1 MGTGTTFA
9 VMAERCGLSPAEA
22 ARFLHVSEAVV
33 HRWACGEAA
42 PDSAMISELRAL
54 YRRIV
59 HAGRELGEALR
70 IRLEAQH
77 TRHVEIGRVG
87 EDGEAAACGFPSI
100 GPHAAAVGI
109 AIMLLPDDVTF
120 ELVPWRAGGPV
131 PTAISLQADVVRAQL
146 FDRRR
151 KLEALERQLAG
162 NGGANP
168 NAAAA
173 AERAVPNRPDTA
185 ELLALR
191 SEIRELE
198 TLAKSTGVFAAG
210 PRSARGAQRRGV
222 IA

>member
-1 MGTGTTFA
+1 MGKETTFA
-9 VMAERCGLSPAEA
+9 VMAERCGLSRAESG
-22 ARFLHVSEAVV
+22 RFLHVSAAVV
-33 HRWACGEAA
+33 ESWASGQAA
-42 PDSAMISELRAL
+42 PNAAVISELRAL

-77 TRHVEIGRVG
+77 ARHVEIGRVDDAG
-87 EDGEAAACGFPSI
+87 QAAACGFPST

-131 PTAISLQADVVRAQL
+131 PTAVSLQADVVRAQL

-151 KLEALERQLAG
+151 KLEALERRLTG
-162 NGGANP
+162 NGGAHP
-168 NAAAA
+168 DAAGAAAGA
-173 AERAVPNRPDTA
+173 LQDRPDLA
-185 ELLALR
+185 EWLALR

-198 TLAKSTGVFAAG
+198 TLAKSTGVFAAA
-210 PRSARGAQRRGV
+210 PRGANVRGSK
-222 IA
+222 

>member
-1 MGTGTTFA
+1 MGTGTPFA
-9 VMAERCGLSPAEA
+9 VMAERCGLSQAAA
-22 ARFLHVSEAVV
+22 ARFLHVSEAVAE
-33 HRWACGEAA
+33 RWACGEAS

-77 TRHVEIGRVG
+77 ARHVEIGRVDD
-87 EDGEAAACGFPSI
+87 DGQAAACGFPST

-120 ELVPWRAGGPV
+120 ELVPWRLGGPV
-131 PTAISLQADVVRAQL
+131 PTAVSLQADVVRAQL

-151 KLEALERQLAG
+151 KLDLLERQLAG
-162 NGGANP
+162 NDGANP
-168 NAAAA
+168 NAGAAGA
-173 AERAVPNRPDTA
+173 LQDRPDMA

-198 TLAKSTGVFAAG
+198 TLAKSTGVFTAG
-210 PRSARGAQRRGV
+210 PRSARAERS
-222 IA
+222 AEE

>member
-1 MGTGTTFA
+1 MGKATIFT
-9 VMAERCGLSPAEA
+9 VMAERCGLAPAEA
-22 ARFLHVSEAVV
+22 ARFLHVSEAETEQ
-33 HRWACGEAA
+33 WASGERA
-42 PDSAMISELRAL
+42 PDTAAISELRAL

-77 TRHVEIGRVG
+77 TRHVEIGRV
-87 EDGEAAACGFPSI
+87 DDDRQAVTCGFPSA

-109 AIMLLPDDVTF
+109 GIMLLPDDVTF
-120 ELVPWRAGGPV
+120 ELVPWHADGPV
-131 PTAISLQADVVRAQL
+131 PTALSLQADVVRAQL

-151 KLEALERQLAG
+151 KLEALERQLTG
-162 NGGANP
+162 DGAD
-168 NAAAA
+168 ADA
-173 AERAVPNRPDTA
+173 A

-210 PRSARGAQRRGV
+210 RRDASVREEPGRR
-222 IA
+222 